1 MDLALKLSCSEKQTL
16 FRLKFVPGDIVY
28 IKGEVDGLRSA
39 IFISGI
45 IYYKEGVFAPCTE
58 LIYLLYF
65 CITMYISLGS
75 VSVKPLYKF
84 ILGHEVYKSHM

>member
-16 FRLKFVPGDIVY
+16 FRLKFVLGDIVY
-28 IKGEVDGLRSA
+28 ITGEVDGLRSA

-58 LIYLLYF
+58 L
-65 CITMYISLGS
+65 CINCISVSLFMQNYIS
-75 VSVKPLYKF
+75 YEME
-84 ILGHEVYKSHM
+84 I

>member
-16 FRLKFVPGDIVY
+16 FRLKFVPSDIVY
-28 IKGEVDGLRSA
+28 ITGEVDGLRSA

-58 LIYLLYF
+58 L
-65 CITMYISLGS
+65 CINCIS
-75 VSVKPLYKF
+75 VSLCIHHWVLSQLNLRKIIFPMKWKF
-84 ILGHEVYKSHM
+84 RA